1 MLGFQIVRRLLGKN
15 PLGKMSLLFRNARRT
30 LERVPPTTTR
40 RAILRAMS
48 GEEAPRDLI
57 MEKIPAMQ
65 LGVDGAESA
74 PREGATIAIMRMARP
89 AARNALGKNM
99 LQQMRDA
106 IEEVPMDPE
115 IRAVILTS
123 DVERVFCAG
132 ADLKER
138 REMTQLE
145 AGMFVSKLR
154 NTFTALGALGTPVIA
169 AVEGAA
175 LGGGLEIALA
185 CDIRVAGEKV
195 RDIGMG

>member
-1 MLGFQIVRRLLGKN
+1 MCLLGREEQRDSKYE
-15 PLGKMSLLFRNARRT
+15 RRT
-30 LERVPPTTTR
+30 
-40 RAILRAMS
+40 RAVS
-48 GEEAPRDLI
+48 GEEPPLDLI

-65 LGVDGAESA
+65 LGVDGADPV

-138 REMTQLE
+138 RDMTCLLYT
-145 AGMFVSKLR
+145 S
-154 NTFTALGALGTPVIA
+154 PSP
-169 AVEGAA
+169 
-175 LGGGLEIALA
+175 
-185 CDIRVAGEKV
+185 
-195 RDIGMG
+195 RD

>member
-1 MLGFQIVRRLLGKN
+1 MRSAHRISPPTITLRRL
-15 PLGKMSLLFRNARRT
+15 MSA
-30 LERVPPTTTR
+30 V
-40 RAILRAMS
+40 S
-48 GEEAPRDLI
+48 GEEPPLDLI

-65 LGVDGAESA
+65 LGVDGADPV
-74 PREGATIAIMRMARP
+74 PRGGATIAIMRMARP

-138 REMTQLE
+138 RDMTQLE

-185 CDIRVAGEKV
+185 CDIRIAGEKV
-195 RDIGMG
+195 RGVVGWVGGRDGKGGGRERKHFVLN